1 MIYVKD
7 LIEVCNGKL
16 LCGDINLP
24 LNNFSKDTRLI
35 NKDDVYIGI
44 KGESFDGNKFYKDA
58 LDKGASVCILDNI
71 DEVVFAYGVN
81 QGSATM
87 GCETLKTI
95 FRVNN
100 INIPVVTVSN
110 ANLSDHSSPNILIVT
125 TIPNQTEVQA
135 IAPNSQLLV
144 VDSLVTTPEYDKIVA
159 RMNK

>member
-71 DEVVFAYGVN
+71 DEIDDKYKD
-81 QGSATM
+81 
-87 GCETLKTI
+87 KTI
-95 FRVNN
+95 VKVEDTIKDIYISSNFTLLDNSYDVIYGNN
-100 INIPVVTVSN
+100 NVKVI
-110 ANLSDHSSPNILIVT
+110 
-125 TIPNQTEVQA
+125 
-135 IAPNSQLLV
+135 
-144 VDSLVTTPEYDKIVA
+144 
-159 RMNK
+159 M

>member
-1 MIYVKD
+1 
-7 LIEVCNGKL
+7 
-16 LCGDINLP
+16 
-24 LNNFSKDTRLI
+24 
-35 NKDDVYIGI
+35 
-44 KGESFDGNKFYKDA
+44 
-58 LDKGASVCILDNI
+58 
-71 DEVVFAYGVN
+71 
-81 QGSATM
+81 M

>member
-58 LDKGASVCILDNI
+58 LDKKENEELK
-71 DEVVFAYGVN
+71 
-81 QGSATM
+81 
-87 GCETLKTI
+87 LKT
-95 FRVNN
+95 F
-100 INIPVVTVSN
+100 IN
-110 ANLSDHSSPNILIVT
+110 
-125 TIPNQTEVQA
+125 
-135 IAPNSQLLV
+135 
-144 VDSLVTTPEYDKIVA
+144 SLVEF
-159 RMNK
+159 MNKNEYS

>member
-71 DEVVFAYGVN
+71 DEVDDKYKD
-81 QGSATM
+81 
-87 GCETLKTI
+87 KTI
-95 FRVNN
+95 VKVEDTIKAIGLLAKYKRSLYN
-100 INIPVVTVSN
+100 I
-110 ANLSDHSSPNILIVT
+110 
-125 TIPNQTEVQA
+125 Q
-135 IAPNSQLLV
+135 
-144 VDSLVTTPEYDKIVA
+144 
-159 RMNK
+159 